1 MECDRRSA
9 IELLPFILSDGGIY
23 RGKELYFTTTDTA
36 LIERF
41 RQAAAKAFNY
51 KGYVVK
57 RSNHSYV
64 VKIKGE
70 GYVRCIAEVAPGILC
85 KPRCGVTL
93 PSDLYED
100 LDLARWFIK
109 VLASCDGGV
118 SVSLG
123 RKGKYKFL
131 VRKVFITA
139 KSVDIRTQVINILRE
154 LKFNPHDDKEKHV
167 YLSAK
172 NDIIRYAKEIR
183 FLDGVKIT
191 RNSKRFHGLEKN
203 HLLDLIV
210 QSYDDPRVLTL
221 LFQFPSSLP
230 HQADLARAQRG
241 LDTPV
246 VPAVNDAGQLSAGL
260 RARPVA

>member
-57 RSNHSYV
+57 RSNQSYV

-100 LDLARWFIK
+100 LDLARWFIRFWHR
-109 VLASCDGGV
+109 VTVASRCRLAG
-118 SVSLG
+118 
-123 RKGKYKFL
+123 KGKYKFL

-139 KSVDIRTQVINILRE
+139 KSVDIRTQVI
-154 LKFNPHDDKEKHV
+154 
-167 YLSAK
+167 
-172 NDIIRYAKEIR
+172 
-183 FLDGVKIT
+183 
-191 RNSKRFHGLEKN
+191 
-203 HLLDLIV
+203 
-210 QSYDDPRVLTL
+210 
-221 LFQFPSSLP
+221 
-230 HQADLARAQRG
+230 
-241 LDTPV
+241 
-246 VPAVNDAGQLSAGL
+246 
-260 RARPVA
+260 